1 MPQPYVLFDNVCK
14 YYQMGDTRIAASD
27 HVSFE
32 IQKGEFCVILGPSG
46 AGKTTVLNMLGGMD
60 TCDEGTILLDGEKVS
75 GFDKKRLTTYRRYDV
90 GFVFQFYNLV
100 QNLTARENVEL
111 AAEICRDP
119 LDADTVLD
127 EVGLADRKNNF
138 PAQLSGGEQQRV
150 SIARAL
156 AKNPKILLCDEPTGA
171 LDYKTGKQ
179 VLALLQATC
188 RKQGRTVIVI
198 THNSALAAM
207 AGHPYQQRP
216 GGRSDREPQPHPR
229 GKDRVVNDTQLSQ
242 KYPADLQ
249 NHRQP
254 VRRRLCHR
262 GAGRRLPGR
271 AERHAHRYERVDG
284 TLYG

>member
-1 MPQPYVLFDNVCK
+1 MPQPFVLFDNVCK
-14 YYQMGDTRIAASD
+14 YYQMGETRIAASD

-32 IQKGEFCVILGPSG
+32 IEKGEFCVILGPSG
-46 AGKTTVLNMLGGMD
+46 AGKTTELNMLGGMD

-75 GFDKKRLTTYRRYDV
+75 SFDKKRLTTYRRYDV

-188 RKQGRTVIVI
+188 RRQGRTVIVI

-207 AGHPYQQRP
+207 A
-216 GGRSDREPQPHPR
+216 
-229 GKDRVVNDTQLSQ
+229 DRVIRINSGRVVDQTVN
-242 KYPADLQ
+242 PAPT
-249 NHRQP
+249 P
-254 VRRRLCHR
+254 V
-262 GAGRRLPGR
+262 
-271 AERHAHRYERVDG
+271 ERIEW
-284 TLYG
+284 